1 MNNIPETGNHLLQRK
16 QHSDQEVY
24 AREVFHHRN
33 GKEEIMKM
41 SKLILSCFAGTM
53 LSLSGMIWAADA
65 GSITILSPKAGS
77 SLQSGV
83 ETKLEYNLHLS
94 PEGSHL
100 HVYVDDGDPIVVRK
114 VSNCPCSMTLPPLSP
129 GKHTI
134 VIKEAKAS
142 HSLTGVE
149 GSVAVTAK

>member
-1 MNNIPETGNHLLQRK
+1 
-16 QHSDQEVY
+16 
-24 AREVFHHRN
+24 
-33 GKEEIMKM
+33 MKL
-41 SKLILSCFAGTM
+41 SKPILSCLAGTL
-53 LSLSGMIWAADA
+53 LSCSGMVWATDS
-65 GSITILSPKAGS
+65 GSITILSPQAGA

-94 PEGSHL
+94 ADGSHL
-100 HVYVDDGDPIVVRK
+100 HVYVDDGDPIVVHK
-114 VSNCPCSMTLPPLSP
+114 VSHCPCSITLPPLSP

-149 GSVAVTAK
+149 GSVTVNAK